1 MQNLLDPAILF
12 FVFGV
17 IAGWLRSDLEIP
29 AATAKFLSLYLLMAL
44 GLKGGFALAASGLNP
59 SVMISLFAAILMAF
73 IVPAL
78 GYLFL
83 KNRVDRFDA
92 AAVAASVEA
101 LTKAMLAGDRA
112 GMMAVTHERLSYG
125 HSAGRIENRQQFID
139 PLANKTSIFRSL
151 NVSDQTIDVV
161 GDDAIVRHVLRG
173 ESESNGRVNP
183 VNIGILQVWKKQPD
197 GWKLLARQAFT
208 RPS

>member
-1 MQNLLDPAILF
+1 MSMNRRHLAL
-12 FVFGV
+12 
-17 IAGWLRSDLEIP
+17 AG
-29 AATAKFLSLYLLMAL
+29 AAALSLAAVSP
-44 GLKGGFALAASGLNP
+44 GIAQAQGG
-59 SVMISLFAAILMAF
+59 
-73 IVPAL
+73 
-78 GYLFL
+78 
-83 KNRVDRFDA
+83 DA
-92 AAVAASVEA
+92 AAVAAAVEA

-112 GMMAVTHERLSYG
+112 GLMAVTHERLSYG

-139 PLANKTSIFRSL
+139 PLANKTSVFRSM

-208 RPS
+208 RSN

>member
-1 MQNLLDPAILF
+1 MTMN
-12 FVFGV
+12 
-17 IAGWLRSDLEIP
+17 RRH
-29 AATAKFLSLYLLMAL
+29 MAL
-44 GLKGGFALAASGLNP
+44 AGAALALSPL
-59 SVMISLFAAILMAF
+59 AALPTQAQ
-73 IVPAL
+73 
-78 GYLFL
+78 GS
-83 KNRVDRFDA
+83 DA
-92 AAVAASVEA
+92 AAVAAAVEA

-112 GMMAVTHERLSYG
+112 GLMAVTHERLSYG

-139 PLANKTSIFRSL
+139 PLANKTSVFRSM
-151 NVSDQTIDVV
+151 NISDQTIDVV

-197 GWKLLARQAFT
+197 SWKLLARQAFT

>member
-1 MQNLLDPAILF
+1 MTMN
-12 FVFGV
+12 
-17 IAGWLRSDLEIP
+17 RRH
-29 AATAKFLSLYLLMAL
+29 MAL
-44 GLKGGFALAASGLNP
+44 AGAALALSPL
-59 SVMISLFAAILMAF
+59 AALPTQAQ
-73 IVPAL
+73 
-78 GYLFL
+78 GS
-83 KNRVDRFDA
+83 DA
-92 AAVAASVEA
+92 AAVAAAVEA

-112 GMMAVTHERLSYG
+112 GLMAVTHERLSYG

-139 PLANKTSIFRSL
+139 PLANKTSVFRSIT
-151 NVSDQTIDVV
+151 VSDQTIDVV

-183 VNIGILQVWKKQPD
+183 VNIGILQVWKKQAD

>member
-1 MQNLLDPAILF
+1 MSMNRRHL
-12 FVFGV
+12 
-17 IAGWLRSDLEIP
+17 
-29 AATAKFLSLYLLMAL
+29 
-44 GLKGGFALAASGLNP
+44 ALAG
-59 SVMISLFAAILMAF
+59 AA
-73 IVPAL
+73 AL
-78 GYLFL
+78 TLANLTPIAAQAQG
-83 KNRVDRFDA
+83 RDAAGVA
-92 AAVAASVEA
+92 AAVDA

-139 PLANKTSIFRSL
+139 PLANKTSIFRSM

-183 VNIGILQVWKKQPD
+183 VNIGILQVWKKQAD

>member
-1 MQNLLDPAILF
+1 MPMKRRHLAL
-12 FVFGV
+12 
-17 IAGWLRSDLEIP
+17 AG
-29 AATAKFLSLYLLMAL
+29 AA
-44 GLKGGFALAASGLNP
+44 ALAAAQTMPL
-59 SVMISLFAAILMAF
+59 AAQAQ
-73 IVPAL
+73 
-78 GYLFL
+78 GG
-83 KNRVDRFDA
+83 DA
-92 AAVAASVEA
+92 AAVAAAVDA

-112 GMMAVTHERLSYG
+112 GLMAVTHERLSYG

-183 VNIGILQVWKKQPD
+183 VNIGILQMWKRQPD
-197 GWKLLARQAFT
+197 GWKLLARQAFV

>member
-1 MQNLLDPAILF
+1 MPMKRRHLAL
-12 FVFGV
+12 
-17 IAGWLRSDLEIP
+17 AG
-29 AATAKFLSLYLLMAL
+29 AA
-44 GLKGGFALAASGLNP
+44 ALAAAQTMPL
-59 SVMISLFAAILMAF
+59 AAQAQ
-73 IVPAL
+73 
-78 GYLFL
+78 GS
-83 KNRVDRFDA
+83 DA
-92 AAVAASVEA
+92 AAVAAAVEA

-112 GMMAVTHERLSYG
+112 GLMAVTHERLSYG

-139 PLANKTSIFRSL
+139 PLANRTSVFRSIT
-151 NVSDQTIDVV
+151 VSDQTIDVV

-173 ESESNGRVNP
+173 ESESGGRVNP

>member
-1 MQNLLDPAILF
+1 MTMN
-12 FVFGV
+12 
-17 IAGWLRSDLEIP
+17 RRH
-29 AATAKFLSLYLLMAL
+29 MAL
-44 GLKGGFALAASGLNP
+44 AGAALALSPL
-59 SVMISLFAAILMAF
+59 AALPTQAQ
-73 IVPAL
+73 
-78 GYLFL
+78 GS
-83 KNRVDRFDA
+83 DA
-92 AAVAASVEA
+92 AAVAAAVEA

-112 GMMAVTHERLSYG
+112 GLMAVTHERLSYG

-139 PLANKTSIFRSL
+139 PLANKTSIFRSM

-161 GDDAIVRHVLRG
+161 GDDAIVRQVLRG

-183 VNIGILQVWKKQPD
+183 VNIGILQVWKKQAD

>member
-1 MQNLLDPAILF
+1 MTMN
-12 FVFGV
+12 
-17 IAGWLRSDLEIP
+17 RRH
-29 AATAKFLSLYLLMAL
+29 MAL
-44 GLKGGFALAASGLNP
+44 AGAALALSPL
-59 SVMISLFAAILMAF
+59 AALPTQAQ
-73 IVPAL
+73 
-78 GYLFL
+78 GS
-83 KNRVDRFDA
+83 DA
-92 AAVAASVEA
+92 AAVAAAVDA

-112 GMMAVTHERLSYG
+112 GLMAVTHERLSYG

-139 PLANKTSIFRSL
+139 PLANKTSIFRSM

-161 GDDAIVRHVLRG
+161 GEDAIVRHVLRG
-173 ESESNGRVNP
+173 ESESGGRVNP

>member
-1 MQNLLDPAILF
+1 MSMNRRHI
-12 FVFGV
+12 
-17 IAGWLRSDLEIP
+17 
-29 AATAKFLSLYLLMAL
+29 
-44 GLKGGFALAASGLNP
+44 ALAG
-59 SVMISLFAAILMAF
+59 AALALSPL
-73 IVPAL
+73 VALPAQAQ
-78 GYLFL
+78 GG
-83 KNRVDRFDA
+83 DA
-92 AAVAASVEA
+92 AAVVAAVEA

-112 GMMAVTHERLSYG
+112 GLMAVTHERLSYG

-139 PLANKTSIFRSL
+139 PLANKTSIFRSM
-151 NVSDQTIDVV
+151 NISDQTIDVV

-208 RPS
+208 RPN

>member
-1 MQNLLDPAILF
+1 MTMN
-12 FVFGV
+12 
-17 IAGWLRSDLEIP
+17 RRH
-29 AATAKFLSLYLLMAL
+29 MAL
-44 GLKGGFALAASGLNP
+44 AGAALALSPL
-59 SVMISLFAAILMAF
+59 AALPTQAQ
-73 IVPAL
+73 
-78 GYLFL
+78 GS
-83 KNRVDRFDA
+83 DA
-92 AAVAASVEA
+92 AAVAAAVEA

-112 GMMAVTHERLSYG
+112 GLMAVTHERLSYG

-139 PLANKTSIFRSL
+139 PLANKTSIFRSM

-208 RPS
+208 RPN

>member
-1 MQNLLDPAILF
+1 MSMKRRHLAL
-12 FVFGV
+12 
-17 IAGWLRSDLEIP
+17 AG
-29 AATAKFLSLYLLMAL
+29 AA
-44 GLKGGFALAASGLNP
+44 ALAAANLNP
-59 SVMISLFAAILMAF
+59 PTAQAQGS
-73 IVPAL
+73 
-78 GYLFL
+78 
-83 KNRVDRFDA
+83 DA
-92 AAVAASVEA
+92 AAVAAAVDA

-112 GMMAVTHERLSYG
+112 GLMAVTHERLSYG

-139 PLANKTSIFRSL
+139 PLVNKTSVFRSIT
-151 NVSDQTIDVV
+151 VSDQTIDVV

-173 ESESNGRVNP
+173 ESESGGRVNP

>member
-1 MQNLLDPAILF
+1 MSMNRRHL
-12 FVFGV
+12 
-17 IAGWLRSDLEIP
+17 
-29 AATAKFLSLYLLMAL
+29 
-44 GLKGGFALAASGLNP
+44 ALAGAAALTLANLTP
-59 SVMISLFAAILMAF
+59 ST
-73 IVPAL
+73 AL
-78 GYLFL
+78 AQGG
-83 KNRVDRFDA
+83 DA
-92 AAVAASVEA
+92 AAVAAAVEA

-139 PLANKTSIFRSL
+139 PLANKTSVFRSL

-197 GWKLLARQAFT
+197 GWKLLARQAFV

>member
-1 MQNLLDPAILF
+1 MSMKRRHL
-12 FVFGV
+12 
-17 IAGWLRSDLEIP
+17 
-29 AATAKFLSLYLLMAL
+29 
-44 GLKGGFALAASGLNP
+44 ALAGAAALVAANLNP
-59 SVMISLFAAILMAF
+59 PTAQAQGS
-73 IVPAL
+73 
-78 GYLFL
+78 
-83 KNRVDRFDA
+83 DA
-92 AAVAASVEA
+92 AAVAAAVDA

-112 GMMAVTHERLSYG
+112 GLMAVTHERLSYG

-139 PLANKTSIFRSL
+139 PLVNKTSVFRSIT
-151 NVSDQTIDVV
+151 VSDQTIDVV

-173 ESESNGRVNP
+173 ESESGGRVNP

>member
-1 MQNLLDPAILF
+1 MTMK
-12 FVFGV
+12 
-17 IAGWLRSDLEIP
+17 RRH
-29 AATAKFLSLYLLMAL
+29 MAL
-44 GLKGGFALAASGLNP
+44 AGAALALSP
-59 SVMISLFAAILMAF
+59 MAALPTQAQ
-73 IVPAL
+73 
-78 GYLFL
+78 GS
-83 KNRVDRFDA
+83 DA
-92 AAVAASVEA
+92 AAVAAAVEA

-112 GMMAVTHERLSYG
+112 GLMAVTHERLSYG

-139 PLANKTSIFRSL
+139 PLANKTSIFRSMT
-151 NVSDQTIDVV
+151 VSDQTIDVV

-208 RPS
+208 RPN

>member
-1 MQNLLDPAILF
+1 MPMKRRHLAL
-12 FVFGV
+12 
-17 IAGWLRSDLEIP
+17 AG
-29 AATAKFLSLYLLMAL
+29 AA
-44 GLKGGFALAASGLNP
+44 ALAAAQTMPL
-59 SVMISLFAAILMAF
+59 AAQAQ
-73 IVPAL
+73 
-78 GYLFL
+78 GS
-83 KNRVDRFDA
+83 DA
-92 AAVAASVEA
+92 AAVAAAVEA

-112 GMMAVTHERLSYG
+112 GLMAVTHERLSYG

-139 PLANKTSIFRSL
+139 PLANRTSVFRSIT
-151 NVSDQTIDVV
+151 VSDQTIDVV

>member
-1 MQNLLDPAILF
+1 MTMN
-12 FVFGV
+12 
-17 IAGWLRSDLEIP
+17 RRH
-29 AATAKFLSLYLLMAL
+29 MAL
-44 GLKGGFALAASGLNP
+44 AGAALALSPL
-59 SVMISLFAAILMAF
+59 AALPTQAQ
-73 IVPAL
+73 
-78 GYLFL
+78 GS
-83 KNRVDRFDA
+83 DA
-92 AAVAASVEA
+92 AAVAAAVEA

-112 GMMAVTHERLSYG
+112 GLMAVTHERLSYG

-139 PLANKTSIFRSL
+139 PLANKTSIFRSMT
-151 NVSDQTIDVV
+151 VSDQTIDVV

-197 GWKLLARQAFT
+197 GWKLLARQAFV

>member
-1 MQNLLDPAILF
+1 MSMKRRHLAL
-12 FVFGV
+12 
-17 IAGWLRSDLEIP
+17 AG
-29 AATAKFLSLYLLMAL
+29 AA
-44 GLKGGFALAASGLNP
+44 ALAAVQSMPL
-59 SVMISLFAAILMAF
+59 AAQAQ
-73 IVPAL
+73 
-78 GYLFL
+78 GS
-83 KNRVDRFDA
+83 DA
-92 AAVAASVEA
+92 AAVAAAVDA

-112 GMMAVTHERLSYG
+112 GLMAVTHERLSYG

-139 PLANKTSIFRSL
+139 PLVNKTSVFRSIT
-151 NVSDQTIDVV
+151 VSDQTIDVV

-173 ESESNGRVNP
+173 ESESGGRVNP

>member
-1 MQNLLDPAILF
+1 MTMN
-12 FVFGV
+12 
-17 IAGWLRSDLEIP
+17 RRH
-29 AATAKFLSLYLLMAL
+29 MAL
-44 GLKGGFALAASGLNP
+44 AGAALALSPL
-59 SVMISLFAAILMAF
+59 AALPTQAQ
-73 IVPAL
+73 
-78 GYLFL
+78 GS
-83 KNRVDRFDA
+83 DT
-92 AAVAASVEA
+92 AAVAAAVEA

-112 GMMAVTHERLSYG
+112 GLMAVTHERLSYG

-139 PLANKTSIFRSL
+139 PLANKTSIFRSM

-183 VNIGILQVWKKQPD
+183 VNIGILQVWKKQAD

-208 RPS
+208 RPN

>member
-1 MQNLLDPAILF
+1 MKRRHLAL
-12 FVFGV
+12 
-17 IAGWLRSDLEIP
+17 AG
-29 AATAKFLSLYLLMAL
+29 AA
-44 GLKGGFALAASGLNP
+44 ALAAAQTMPL
-59 SVMISLFAAILMAF
+59 AAQAQ
-73 IVPAL
+73 
-78 GYLFL
+78 GG
-83 KNRVDRFDA
+83 DA
-92 AAVAASVEA
+92 AAVAAAVDA

-112 GMMAVTHERLSYG
+112 GLMAVTHERLSYG

-183 VNIGILQVWKKQPD
+183 VNIGILQMWKRQPD
-197 GWKLLARQAFT
+197 GWKLLARQAFV

>member
-1 MQNLLDPAILF
+1 MSMNRRHL
-12 FVFGV
+12 
-17 IAGWLRSDLEIP
+17 
-29 AATAKFLSLYLLMAL
+29 
-44 GLKGGFALAASGLNP
+44 ALAGAAALTLAHLTP
-59 SVMISLFAAILMAF
+59 ST
-73 IVPAL
+73 AL
-78 GYLFL
+78 AQGS
-83 KNRVDRFDA
+83 DA
-92 AAVAASVEA
+92 AGVAAAVEA

-139 PLANKTSIFRSL
+139 PLANKTSIFRSM
-151 NVSDQTIDVV
+151 NISDQTIDVV

-197 GWKLLARQAFT
+197 GWKLLARQAFV